1 MNQIPRFF
9 IDRPIFAGVVAILTV
24 FVGLIAMTVLPIAQY
39 PNITPPTVAV
49 TASYPGA
56 NAETIASTVAAPLE
70 QQINGVD
77 NMLYI
82 SSTSTSDGQL
92 TITVTFKPGTDP
104 DTAQMLVQNRV
115 QAALPKLPETVRE
128 NGVVVRKRSPD
139 FTMAVSIVSPDDSRD
154 DLYLSNFAYLQI
166 SDYLARLPG
175 IGDIQ
180 FFGAREYAMR
190 IWLNPEKIAS
200 LGMTPGDVV
209 TALREQNVQ
218 IPAGNVGGQPAPPG
232 LDFQMTVTTQGRLED
247 VSQFEEIVIKTGDN
261 GEVVRVKD
269 VARVELGAKDYT
281 VISRLDGK
289 PAINIGI
296 FQAPGSN
303 ALEVSRNVRAEM
315 ERLKER
321 FPPGVDYR
329 IIYDTTMFV
338 KEAISSVVHTIFEAF
353 LLVVI
358 VVLIFLQTWR
368 STLIPIL
375 AVPVSLIGTLA
386 ILLAFGFSLN
396 LLTLLGLVLAIGI
409 VVDDAIVV
417 VEAVEHH
424 MAEGLER
431 REATIKAMNEVAGP
445 IVAISLVLS
454 AVFIP
459 TAFIPG
465 ITGAF
470 YKQFALTIAFSTILS
485 MVNSLTLSP
494 ALCALFLQSPR
505 EKKDGLGRF
514 LDATLGWFFRLF
526 NRSFDATRN
535 VYLSALRGFVRWKYI
550 ALLVYVGLL
559 ALTVVM
565 FRKVPTG
572 FIPEVDQ
579 GVMFVNVELP
589 EGASIERTTEV
600 MNRVE
605 AILKNTPGISN
616 TINRIGSSSV
626 TQATAPNT
634 GTVICVFDPF
644 EERKD
649 DRAKS
654 LRGILN
660 HVGAEFSKI
669 TGARVLAFPAPAVRG
684 LGTTGGVKMMVQ
696 DRAGGSPADLEK
708 AIARVIQAGAEVPD
722 WSRLY
727 SLYRANT
734 PQLYA
739 DINRIQ
745 AKSKGVDISAI
756 SQALQFYLGSIYVN
770 DLTLYGKPFQVTAQ
784 ADGSF
789 RARAEDILKLRTR
802 NASGEMVPLAALMDV
817 KEISAPSRVI
827 RYNLFPAADL
837 NANPSPGFSS
847 GEVIEELALLAKEN
861 LPSTYG
867 FEWTETALQEITA
880 GNSAV
885 FVFPICVFFVFL
897 VLAALYESWSLPLA
911 IILIVPLC
919 VLSALTGI
927 VLTGGDNNIFTQIGF
942 VVLIGLAAKNS
953 ILIVE
958 FAKLIEDRDGKSP
971 LEAAIE
977 ASKVRLRPILMTA
990 FAFIL
995 GVVPLAL
1002 ATGAGYEL
1010 RRAMGIAVFAGMLG
1024 VTLAGLLLTPVF
1036 YVVIRGFSGR
1046 SREVGAAA
1054 TPDRISQSAAV

>member
-247 VSQFEEIVIKTGDN
+247 VSQFEEIVIKTGAN

-431 REATIKAMNEVAGP
+431 REATIRAMNEVAGP

-494 ALCALFLQSPR
+494 ALCAVFLQSPR
-505 EKKDGLGRF
+505 EKKDILGRF
-514 LDATLGWFFRLF
+514 LDGTLGWFFRLF
-526 NRSFDATRN
+526 NRSFDKTRN
-535 VYLSALRGFVRWKYI
+535 GYLAVLRQFVRWKYI

-559 ALTVVM
+559 VLTVFM

-572 FIPEVDQ
+572 FIPETDQ

-605 AILKNTPGISN
+605 AILKNTPGIAA

-649 DRAKS
+649 DPAKS
-654 LRGILN
+654 LSGILK

-708 AIARVIQAGAEVPD
+708 AIGKVIQAGAEVPD

-784 ADGSF
+784 ADGPF

-802 NASGEMVPLAALMDV
+802 NAAGEMVPLAALMDV

-1036 YVVIRGFSGR
+1036 YVVIRGSSARKRR
-1046 SREVGAAA
+1046 S
-1054 TPDRISQSAAV
+1054 PDGGGGSHDTVVPAH

>member
-9 IDRPIFAGVVAILTV
+9 IDRPIFAAVVAVLTV
-24 FVGLIAMTVLPIAQY
+24 FVGLIAMTALPIAQY

-56 NAETIASTVAAPLE
+56 NAETIANTVAAPLE

-82 SSTSTSDGQL
+82 SSTSTSDGQMA
-92 TITVTFKPGTDP
+92 ITVTFAPGVDP

-115 QAALPKLPETVRE
+115 QAALPKLPETVRD

-139 FTMAVSIVSPDDSRD
+139 FTLAVSIISPDSSRD
-154 DLYLSNFAYLQI
+154 DLYLSNFAYLQV

-180 FFGAREYAMR
+180 FFGAREYSMR

-209 TALREQNVQ
+209 QALREQNVQ
-218 IPAGNVGGQPAPPG
+218 IPAGAVGAQPAPSG
-232 LDFQMTVTTQGRLED
+232 LDYQMTVTTQGRLED
-247 VSQFEEIVIKTGDN
+247 ASQFNEIVIKTGEN

-289 PAINIGI
+289 SAINIGI

-303 ALEVSRNVRAEM
+303 ALEISKNVRAEM

-329 IIYDTTMFV
+329 IVYDTTMFV
-338 KEAISSVVHTIFEAF
+338 KEAINSVVHTIFEAF

-375 AVPVSLIGTLA
+375 AVPVSLVGTLA
-386 ILLAFGFSLN
+386 ILLGFGFSLN

-424 MAEGLER
+424 MAEGLQR
-431 REATIKAMNEVAGP
+431 REATLKAMDEVAGP

-454 AVFIP
+454 SVFIP

-505 EKKDGLGRF
+505 DRKDVLGRF
-514 LDATLGWFFRLF
+514 LDGTLGWFFKVF
-526 NRSFDATRN
+526 NRSFDASRN
-535 VYLSALRGFVRWKYI
+535 VYLKVLRQFVRWKVLSLLIYV
-550 ALLVYVGLL
+550 ALLG
-559 ALTVVM
+559 LTVFM

-579 GVMFVNVELP
+579 GIMFVNVELP
-589 EGASIERTTEV
+589 EGASIERTTAV
-600 MNRVE
+600 MNKVE
-605 AILKNTPGISN
+605 DILKKTPGVSN

-634 GTVICVFDPF
+634 GTIITVFESF
-644 EERKD
+644 EERKGH
-649 DRAKS
+649 KEKEIS
-654 LRGILN
+654 GILK
-660 HVGAEFSKI
+660 HVNAEFMKI
-669 TGARVLAFPAPAVRG
+669 NEARVLAFPAPAVRG
-684 LGTTGGVKMMVQ
+684 LSTTGGVKMMVQ
-696 DRAGGSPADLEK
+696 DRAGGSPVDLEN
-708 AIARVIQAGAEVPD
+708 AVNSLIQKGSQEPE
-722 WSRLY
+722 WSRIY

-734 PQLYA
+734 PQIYV

-784 ADGSF
+784 ADAQF
-789 RARAEDILKLRTR
+789 RARPEDILKLRTR
-802 NASGEMVPLAALMDV
+802 NTKGEMVPLGALMDV
-817 KEISAPSRVI
+817 REISAPSRVL

-837 NANPSPGFSS
+837 NANPAPGYST
-847 GEVIEELALLAKEN
+847 GQVIAGMTELATSD
-861 LPSTYG
+861 LPRTYG
-867 FEWTETALQEITA
+867 FEWTETALQEIIA

-885 FVFPICVFFVFL
+885 FVFPICVFFVFM

-919 VLSALTGI
+919 VLSALLGI
-927 VLTGGDNNIFTQIGF
+927 SLSGGDNNVFTQIGF

-958 FAKLIEDRDGKSP
+958 FAKMIEERDGLSP

-1002 ATGAGYEL
+1002 ASGAGYEL
-1010 RRAMGIAVFAGMLG
+1010 RRAMGVAVFSGMLG

-1036 YVVIRGFSGR
+1036 YVVIRGLSGR
-1046 SREVGAAA
+1046 KKKPVPKPA
-1054 TPDRISQSAAV
+1054 

>member
-9 IDRPIFAGVVAILTV
+9 IDRPIFAGVVAIVTV
-24 FVGLIAMTVLPIAQY
+24 FVGLIAMTALPIAQY

-92 TITVTFKPGTDP
+92 AITVTFKPGVDP

-115 QAALPKLPETVRE
+115 QAALPKLPETVRD

-180 FFGAREYAMR
+180 FFGAREYSMR

-218 IPAGNVGGQPAPPG
+218 IPAGNVGGQPAPAG
-232 LDFQMTVTTQGRLED
+232 LDYQMTVTTQGRLED
-247 VSQFEEIVIKTGDN
+247 VSQFEDIVIKTGDN

-303 ALEVSRNVRAEM
+303 ALDVSRNVRVEM

-338 KEAISSVVHTIFEAF
+338 KEAIDSVVHTIFEAF

-386 ILLAFGFSLN
+386 ILLGFGFSLN

-424 MAEGLER
+424 MAHGLER

-465 ITGAF
+465 ITGSF

-494 ALCALFLQSPR
+494 AMCALFLQSPR
-505 EKKDGLGRF
+505 DKKDILGRF
-514 LDATLGWFFRLF
+514 LEGTLGWFFRLF

-535 VYLSALRGFVRWKYI
+535 VYLAVLRQFVRWKYV
-550 ALLVYVGLL
+550 ALVIYLGLL
-559 ALTVVM
+559 ALTVFM
-565 FRKVPTG
+565 FKKVPTG

-589 EGASIERTTEV
+589 EGASIERTTQV

-605 AILKNTPGISN
+605 DILKKTPGISN

-626 TQATAPNT
+626 TQATASNT
-634 GTVICVFDPF
+634 GTVICVFESF
-644 EERKD
+644 EDRKSD
-649 DRAKS
+649 KQKS
-654 LRGILN
+654 LPGILK
-660 HVGAEFSKI
+660 HVGAEFAKI
-669 TGARVLAFPAPAVRG
+669 TEARVLAFPAPAVRG
-684 LGTTGGVKMMVQ
+684 LSTTGGVKMMVQ
-696 DRAGGSPADLEK
+696 DRAGGSPVDLEK
-708 AIARVIQAGAEVPD
+708 AISKVIQAGQQHPE

-739 DINRIQ
+739 DINRTQ
-745 AKSKGVDISAI
+745 AKSKGVDISSI

-784 ADGSF
+784 ADGPF

-802 NASGEMVPLAALMDV
+802 NADGEMVPLGSLMDV
-817 KEISAPSRVI
+817 REISAPSRVI

-837 NANPSPGFSS
+837 NANPAPGFSS
-847 GEVIEELALLAKEN
+847 GQVIEALDALAKDN

-867 FEWTETALQEITA
+867 FEWTETAFQEISA
-880 GNSAV
+880 GNSAA

-919 VLSALTGI
+919 VLSALVGI
-927 VLTGGDNNIFTQIGF
+927 VISGGDNNIFTQIGF

-958 FAKLIEDRDGKSP
+958 FAKLIEERDGKNP

-1010 RRAMGIAVFAGMLG
+1010 RRAMGVAVFSGMLG

-1036 YVVIRGFSGR
+1036 YVVIRGFAGNMKKTQAPKPESGDDL
-1046 SREVGAAA
+1046 A
-1054 TPDRISQSAAV
+1054 TAH

>member
-9 IDRPIFAGVVAILTV
+9 IDRPIFAAVVAILTV
-24 FVGLIAMTVLPIAQY
+24 FVGLIAMTALPVAQY

-139 FTMAVSIVSPDDSRD
+139 FTMAVSIVSPDNSRD

-190 IWLNPEKIAS
+190 IWLNPEKIAA

-232 LDFQMTVTTQGRLED
+232 LDYQMTVTTQGRLED
-247 VSQFEEIVIKTGDN
+247 VGQFEEIVIKTGEN
-261 GEVVRVKD
+261 GQVVRVKD

-303 ALEVSRNVRAEM
+303 ALEVSRSVRAEM

-338 KEAISSVVHTIFEAF
+338 KEAIASVVHTIFEAF
-353 LLVVI
+353 LLVVV
-358 VVLIFLQTWR
+358 VVLVFLQTWR

-386 ILLAFGFSLN
+386 VLLAFGFSLN

-424 MAEGLER
+424 MAHGLER
-431 REATIKAMNEVAGP
+431 REATLRAMDEVSGP

-454 AVFIP
+454 SVFIP

-465 ITGAF
+465 ITGSF
-470 YKQFALTIAFSTILS
+470 YRQFALTIAFSTILS

-494 ALCALFLQSPR
+494 ALCAQFLQSPR
-505 EKKDGLGRF
+505 EKKDILGRF
-514 LDATLGWFFRLF
+514 LEGAFGWFFRIF
-526 NRSFDATRN
+526 NRSFEAAQN
-535 VYLSALRGFVRWKYI
+535 GYLSLLRRCIRWKV
-550 ALLVYVGLL
+550 ASLAVYVALL
-559 ALTVVM
+559 ALTVFL

-589 EGASIERTTEV
+589 EGASIERTTAV

-605 AILKNTPGISN
+605 EILQKTPGITN

-634 GTVICVFDPF
+634 GTVICVFEPF

-649 DRAKS
+649 DPKKS
-654 LRGILN
+654 LTGILR
-660 HVGAEFSKI
+660 HVGAEFAKI
-669 TGARVLAFPAPAVRG
+669 KEARVLAFPAPAVRG
-684 LGTTGGVKMMVQ
+684 LSTTGGVKMMVQ
-696 DRAGGSPADLEK
+696 DRAGGSPTELEK
-708 AIARVIQAGAEVPD
+708 AVAKVIQAGASVPD

-734 PQLYA
+734 PQIYA

-745 AKSKGVDISAI
+745 AKSQGVDIGAI

-784 ADGSF
+784 ADGNF

-802 NASGEMVPLAALMDV
+802 NASGEMVPLGALMDV

-837 NANPSPGFSS
+837 NANPAPGYSS
-847 GEVIEELALLAKEN
+847 GQVIEELAALAKEN

-880 GNSAV
+880 GNSAA

-919 VLSALTGI
+919 VLSALVGI
-927 VLTGGDNNIFTQIGF
+927 LVSGGDNNIFTQIGF

-958 FAKLIEDRDGKSP
+958 FAKLIEDRDGKPP

-977 ASKVRLRPILMTA
+977 ASRIRLRPILMTA

-995 GVVPLAL
+995 GVVPLVL

-1010 RRAMGIAVFAGMLG
+1010 RRAMGVAVFAGMLG
-1024 VTLAGLLLTPVF
+1024 VTFAGLLLTPVF
-1036 YVVIRGFSGR
+1036 YVVIRNLTDR
-1046 SREVGAAA
+1046 KLPKTPTHRPAVPAA
-1054 TPDRISQSAAV
+1054 

>member
-1 MNQIPRFF
+1 
-9 IDRPIFAGVVAILTV
+9 L
-24 FVGLIAMTVLPIAQY
+24 
-39 PNITPPTVAV
+39 
-49 TASYPGA
+49 
-56 NAETIASTVAAPLE
+56 
-70 QQINGVD
+70 
-77 NMLYI
+77 
-82 SSTSTSDGQL
+82 
-92 TITVTFKPGTDP
+92 
-104 DTAQMLVQNRV
+104 
-115 QAALPKLPETVRE
+115 
-128 NGVVVRKRSPD
+128 
-139 FTMAVSIVSPDDSRD
+139 
-154 DLYLSNFAYLQI
+154 
-166 SDYLARLPG
+166 
-175 IGDIQ
+175 
-180 FFGAREYAMR
+180 FGAREYSMR
-190 IWLNPEKIAS
+190 IWLDPEKIAS

-247 VSQFEEIVIKTGDN
+247 VSQFEEIVIKTGAN

-303 ALEVSRNVRAEM
+303 ALEVSRSVRAEM
-315 ERLKER
+315 KRLKER

-338 KEAISSVVHTIFEAF
+338 KEAINSVVHTIFEAF

-358 VVLIFLQTWR
+358 VVLVFLQTWR

-386 ILLAFGFSLN
+386 VLLAFGFSLN

-494 ALCALFLQSPR
+494 ALCAAFLQSPR
-505 EKKDGLGRF
+505 EKKDLLGRF
-514 LDATLGWFFRLF
+514 LDMTLGWFFRLF
-526 NRSFDATRN
+526 NRSFDGTRN
-535 VYLSALRGFVRWKYI
+535 LYLSALRRFARWKYV
-550 ALLVYVGLL
+550 ALLIYLGLL
-559 ALTVVM
+559 ALTVFL

-589 EGASIERTTEV
+589 EGASIERTTEI

-605 AILKNTPGISN
+605 GILKNTPGIAN

-634 GTVICVFDPF
+634 GTLICVFEPF
-644 EERKD
+644 EDRKD
-649 DRAKS
+649 DPAKS
-654 LRGILN
+654 ITGILK
-660 HVGAEFSKI
+660 HAGAEFSKI
-669 TGARVLAFPAPAVRG
+669 TEARVLAFPAPAVRG

-708 AIARVIQAGAEVPD
+708 AIAKVIQSGADVPD
-722 WSRLY
+722 WTRLY

-739 DINRIQ
+739 DINRTQ

-784 ADGSF
+784 ADGPF

-802 NASGEMVPLAALMDV
+802 NASGEMVPLGSLMDV

-837 NANPSPGFSS
+837 SASPAPGFSS
-847 GEVIEELALLAKEN
+847 GEVIEELALLAKDN

-971 LEAAIE
+971 LEAALE

-1046 SREVGAAA
+1046 SRAKSRPSK
-1054 TPDRISQSAAV
+1054 PDGTSAALVV

>member
-9 IDRPIFAGVVAILTV
+9 IDRPIFAAVVAILTV
-24 FVGLIAMTVLPIAQY
+24 FVGLIAMTALPIAQY

-56 NAETIASTVAAPLE
+56 NAETIANTVAAPLE

-77 NMLYI
+77 NMLYV
-82 SSTSTSDGQL
+82 SSTSTSDGQM
-92 TITVTFKPGTDP
+92 TITVTFTPGVDP

-115 QAALPKLPETVRE
+115 QAALPKLPATVRD

-139 FTMAVSIVSPDDSRD
+139 FTLAVSIISPDDSRD

-166 SDYLARLPG
+166 ADYLARLQG

-180 FFGAREYAMR
+180 FFGAREYSMR
-190 IWLNPEKIAS
+190 IWLNPERIAS

-209 TALREQNVQ
+209 KALREQNVQ
-218 IPAGNVGGQPAPPG
+218 IPAGNVGGQPSPTG
-232 LDFQMTVTTQGRLED
+232 LDYQMTVTTQGRLED
-247 VSQFEEIVIKTGDN
+247 VGEFEDIVIKTGAN

-303 ALEVSRNVRAEM
+303 ALEISQNVRAEM

-321 FPPGVDYR
+321 FPPGVDYQ
-329 IIYDTTMFV
+329 IVYDTTMFV
-338 KEAISSVVHTIFEAF
+338 KEAINSVVHTIFEAF

-375 AVPVSLIGTLA
+375 AVPVSLIGTMA
-386 ILLAFGFSLN
+386 ILLGFGFSLN

-424 MAEGLER
+424 MAEGLQR

-505 EKKDGLGRF
+505 DKKDVLGRF
-514 LDATLGWFFRLF
+514 LEGAMGWFFRLF
-526 NRSFDATRN
+526 NRSFDGTRDI
-535 VYLSALRGFVRWKYI
+535 YLKGLRHFIRWKYI
-550 ALLVYVGLL
+550 SLLVYVALL
-559 ALTVVM
+559 ALTVFM

-579 GVMFVNVELP
+579 GIMFVNVELP
-589 EGASIERTTEV
+589 EGASIERTTKV
-600 MNRVE
+600 MNEVE
-605 AILKNTPGISN
+605 EILKKTPGISN

-634 GTVICVFDPF
+634 GTLICVFEPF
-644 EERKD
+644 EERKGD
-649 DRAKS
+649 PDK
-654 LRGILN
+654 LIGGIVKN
-660 HVGAEFSKI
+660 VSAEFAKI
-669 TGARVLAFPAPAVRG
+669 TEARVLAFPAPAVRG
-684 LGTTGGVKMMVQ
+684 LSTTGGVKMMVQ
-696 DRAGGSPADLEK
+696 DRAGGNPADLEAAVNK
-708 AIARVIQAGAEVPD
+708 IIQTGAQMPE

-727 SLYRANT
+727 TLYRANT
-734 PQLYA
+734 PQIYA

-745 AKSKGVDISAI
+745 AKSKGVDISSI
-756 SQALQFYLGSIYVN
+756 SEALQFYLGSIYVN

-784 ADGSF
+784 ADGQF
-789 RARAEDILKLRTR
+789 RARAEDIMKLRTR
-802 NASGEMVPLAALMDV
+802 NADGDMVPLGSLMDV
-817 KEISAPSRVI
+817 KEITAPARVM

-837 NANPSPGFSS
+837 NANPAAGFST
-847 GEVIEELALLAKEN
+847 GQVISALDELARED

-867 FEWTETALQEITA
+867 FEWTETALQEIIA

-919 VLSALTGI
+919 VLSALIGI
-927 VLTGGDNNIFTQIGF
+927 SLSGGDNNIFTQIGF

-958 FAKLIEDRDGKSP
+958 FAKMIEERDGLSP

-1010 RRAMGIAVFAGMLG
+1010 RRAMGVAVFSGMLG
-1024 VTLAGLLLTPVF
+1024 VTLAGLILTPVF
-1036 YVVIRGFSGR
+1036 YVVIRGFMGSKR
-1046 SREVGAAA
+1046 KPAAK
-1054 TPDRISQSAAV
+1054 SA

>member
-9 IDRPIFAGVVAILTV
+9 IDRPIFAAVVAILTV

-56 NAETIASTVAAPLE
+56 NAETIANTVAAPLE
-70 QQINGVD
+70 QQINGAD

-82 SSTSTSDGQL
+82 SSTSTSDGQM
-92 TITVTFKPGTDP
+92 TITVTFAPGVDP

-115 QAALPKLPETVRE
+115 QAAIPKLPETVRD

-139 FTMAVSIVSPDDSRD
+139 FTLAVSIISPDDSRD
-154 DLYLSNFAYLQI
+154 DLYLSNFAYLQVA
-166 SDYLARLPG
+166 DYLARLKG
-175 IGDIQ
+175 VGDIQ
-180 FFGAREYAMR
+180 FFGAREYSMR

-209 TALREQNVQ
+209 QAMREQNVQ
-218 IPAGNVGGQPAPPG
+218 IPAGSVGGQPAPAG
-232 LDFQMTVTTQGRLED
+232 LDYQMTVTTQGRLED
-247 VSQFEEIVIKTGDN
+247 VSEFEDIVIKTGEN

-303 ALEVSRNVRAEM
+303 ALEISQNVRAEM

-321 FPPGVDYR
+321 FPPGVDFR
-329 IIYDTTMFV
+329 IVYDTTMFV
-338 KEAISSVVHTIFEAF
+338 NEAINSVVHTIFEAF

-375 AVPVSLIGTLA
+375 AVPVSLVGTLA
-386 ILLAFGFSLN
+386 ILLGFGFSLN

-454 AVFIP
+454 SVFIP

-505 EKKDGLGRF
+505 DKKDFFGRF
-514 LDATLGWFFRLF
+514 LDGSLGWFFRLF
-526 NRSFDATRN
+526 NRSFEGTRN
-535 VYLSALRGFVRWKYI
+535 LYLKALRRFVRWKVLSLI
-550 ALLVYVGLL
+550 VYVILL
-559 ALTVVM
+559 GLTVFM

-579 GVMFVNVELP
+579 GIMFVNVELP
-589 EGASIERTTEV
+589 EGASIERTTQV
-600 MNRVE
+600 MNKVE
-605 AILKNTPGISN
+605 AILKKTPGVAN

-634 GTVICVFDPF
+634 GTIIGVFEPF
-644 EERKD
+644 EERKSD
-649 DRAKS
+649 PEKLLS
-654 LRGILN
+654 GIMK
-660 HVGAEFSKI
+660 HVNAEFAKI
-669 TGARVLAFPAPAVRG
+669 NEARVLAFPAPAVRG
-684 LGTTGGVKMMVQ
+684 LSTTGGVKMMVQ
-696 DRAGGSPADLEK
+696 DRAGGSPLELEGAVSK
-708 AIARVIQAGAEVPD
+708 VIQGGAQMPE

-734 PQLYA
+734 PQIYA

-784 ADGSF
+784 ADGAF

-802 NASGEMVPLAALMDV
+802 NRAGEMVPLASLMDV
-817 KEISAPSRVI
+817 REISAPSRVL

-837 NANPSPGFSS
+837 NANPAPGFST
-847 GEVIEELALLAKEN
+847 GQVIAAMSDLAKKE
-861 LPSTYG
+861 LPTTYG
-867 FEWTETALQEITA
+867 FEWTETALQEIIA

-885 FVFPICVFFVFL
+885 FVFPICVFFVFM
-897 VLAALYESWSLPLA
+897 VLAALYESWALPLA

-919 VLSALTGI
+919 VLSALIGI
-927 VLTGGDNNIFTQIGF
+927 SLSGGDNNIFTQIGF

-958 FAKLIEDRDGKSP
+958 FAKLIEERDGLSP

-1010 RRAMGIAVFAGMLG
+1010 RRAMGVAVFSGMLG
-1024 VTLAGLLLTPVF
+1024 VTMAGLILTPVF
-1036 YVVIRGFSGR
+1036 YVVIRGLMGGKTKKIPH
-1046 SREVGAAA
+1046 EKAA
-1054 TPDRISQSAAV
+1054 